1 MKDALGNVVN
11 WEKTVFLKH
20 FITKDFISV
29 GDYTYYDCSF
39 TSDDPRDFEN
49 TNVLYFPTNN
59 TKLSIGKFCMLA
71 NKCKFMMNGAMHPLK
86 PLTTYPLFLNFID
99 SSKNYFE
106 TIPGKEYYTKVLGST
121 LIGNDVWIGYDA
133 FIMPGVTIGSG
144 AIIGSKTVVTK
155 DVKPYEIVVGNPG
168 TAIKKRFDEETINK
182 LLDISW
188 WDFSMDRIMHS
199 YQAIM
204 DGRVNEIE

>member
-1 MKDALGNVVN
+1 
-11 WEKTVFLKH
+11 
-20 FITKDFISV
+20 
-29 GDYTYYDCSF
+29 
-39 TSDDPRDFEN
+39 
-49 TNVLYFPTNN
+49 
-59 TKLSIGKFCMLA
+59 MLA
-71 NKCKFMMNGAMHPLK
+71 NKCKFMMNGAMHLLK

-99 SSKNYFE
+99 SSKKYFE
-106 TIPGKEYYTKVLGST
+106 TIPGKEYHTKVLGST
-121 LIGNDVWIGYDA
+121 LIGNDFWIGYDA
-133 FIMPGVTIGSG
+133 LIMPGVTIGSG

-188 WDFSMDRIMHS
+188 WDFSMDRIMNS

-204 DGRVNEIE
+204 DGRVDEIE